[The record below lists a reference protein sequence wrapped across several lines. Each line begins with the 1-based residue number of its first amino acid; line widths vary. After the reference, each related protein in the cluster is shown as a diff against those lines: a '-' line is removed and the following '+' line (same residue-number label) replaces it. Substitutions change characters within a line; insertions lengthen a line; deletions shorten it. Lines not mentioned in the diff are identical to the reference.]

1 MDRMEKKKRRKPEI
15 GTYDVVKV
23 IPMEPVMHMIKAVPL
38 STIVSKVEPQVEPKV
53 EPKEQPKEQ
62 QTEEAKEE
70 AKEEQKVEPKA
81 KLEIVD
87 DVKKKRNSCF
97 LC

>member
-1 MDRMEKKKRRKPEI
+1 MEKKKRRKPEI

-23 IPMEPVMHMIKAVPL
+23 LHVSNVIPVEPVMHMIKATP
-38 STIVSKVEPQVEPKV
+38 VSKEPPKV
-53 EPKEQPKEQ
+53 EL
-62 QTEEAKEE
+62 
-70 AKEEQKVEPKA
+70 
-81 KLEIVD
+81 KLETVD